1 MIVKRISNLFKT
13 LSGVDRAD
21 YIALLCI
28 AATVPIAWRLAMWA
42 MIAFTVTSVVQLCV
56 SRQLGWK
63 TTTTGQRVLMAL
75 MVLFFII
82 YLISGSQS
90 VNQSYGWSTTEGK
103 LPFVLFPLTFVLADK
118 RYLTRDRLRL
128 IFYLLWAVLTIR
140 FLVELIAF
148 AVKVMQGDAI
158 SSLIGEN
165 FSQLHHTYYALY
177 AMVGAAFLYSD
188 LMRRIERCGWDK
200 RCWWLLLAA
209 VPPIATVVVTDS
221 RTGIICAALLIA
233 VGLLDYVVSQRKWK
247 LILVG
252 ALLLI
257 AAVAVYQV
265 IPSNYQRF
273 SLEIK
278 ALRTGQESERMIML
292 RSAAE
297 TAAASPLWGYG
308 SGDYEEPLQQQYL
321 RNGYAQGLERQQGS
335 HNQYLETMLEC
346 GIFGTLT
353 LVAMLVVPVVTA
365 LRRKTGRRF
374 VVSSIMVIAIT
385 IFFESMLGRQMGIIF
400 FCFVLSML
408 MLFIGRTQE
417 YAPSK

>member
-1 MIVKRISNLFKT
+1 MIVKRIGNLFKT

-63 TTTTGQRVLMAL
+63 TTTVGQRILMAL
-75 MVLFFII
+75 MVLFFLI
-82 YLISGSQS
+82 YLVSGSLS
-90 VNQSYGWSTTEGK
+90 NNQTYGWSTTVGK
-103 LPFVLFPLTFVLADK
+103 LPFVLFPLAFAIADK
-118 RYLTRDRLRL
+118 QYLTRDRQRL
-128 IFYLLWAVLTIR
+128 IFYLLWAVLSIR
-140 FLVELIAF
+140 FLVEVVIF
-148 AVKVMQGDAI
+148 SIKVLQGAAI
-158 SSLIGEN
+158 ESLIGEN

-177 AMVGAAFLYSD
+177 AMVAAAFLYSE

-247 LILVG
+247 LLWVG
-252 ALLLI
+252 VLLL
-257 AAVAVYQV
+257 AASVAIYQV

-273 SLEIK
+273 SVELK
-278 ALRTGQESERMIML
+278 ALRSGQESERMVML

-400 FCFVLSML
+400 FCFTLSL
-408 MLFIGRTQE
+408 MAKRAE
-417 YAPSK
+417 S

>member
-1 MIVKRISNLFKT
+1 MIVKRIGNLFKT

-75 MVLFFII
+75 MVLFFLI
-82 YLISGSQS
+82 YLVSGSLS
-90 VNQSYGWSTTEGK
+90 NNQSYGWSTTVGK

-118 RYLTRDRLRL
+118 RYLTRDRQRL

-177 AMVGAAFLYSD
+177 AMVGAAFLYSE

-209 VPPIATVVVTDS
+209 VPPVATVVVTDS

-233 VGLLDYVVSQRKWK
+233 VGMLDYVVSQRKWK
-247 LILVG
+247 LLWVG
-252 ALLLI
+252 VLLL
-257 AAVAVYQV
+257 AASVAIYQV

-273 SLEIK
+273 SVELK
-278 ALRTGQESERMIML
+278 ALRSGQESERMVML

-321 RNGYAQGLERQQGS
+321 RNGYAMGHEHQQGS

-400 FCFVLSML
+400 FCFTLSL
-408 MLFIGRTQE
+408 MAKRAE
-417 YAPSK
+417 S